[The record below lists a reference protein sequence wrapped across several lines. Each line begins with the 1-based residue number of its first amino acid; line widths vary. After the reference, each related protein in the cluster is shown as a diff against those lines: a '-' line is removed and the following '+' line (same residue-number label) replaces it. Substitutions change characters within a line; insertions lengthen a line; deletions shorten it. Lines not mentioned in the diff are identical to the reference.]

1 MVDIQ
6 AEAELIVQQPV
17 KHTCTDTV
25 SGAHQIDALILT
37 GRIGTGQRSQK
48 SLLFIEEESVAQ
60 TGVISPS
67 FLLGRGGGSAG
78 GGPAIA
84 HSMLGVSLQPFGTES
99 VRIVKP
105 ESMRLHEILPEKRGH
120 IRFGIQ
126 VHNLEEYIVRI
137 RISRNIEVILQR
149 ISQLDIVSITR
160 FQVFT
165 TTSVSVLV
173 LIERKRIDH
182 IL

>member
-1 MVDIQ
+1 
-6 AEAELIVQQPV
+6 
-17 KHTCTDTV
+17 
-25 SGAHQIDALILT
+25 
-37 GRIGTGQRSQK
+37 
-48 SLLFIEEESVAQ
+48 
-60 TGVISPS
+60 
-67 FLLGRGGGSAG
+67 
-78 GGPAIA
+78 
-84 HSMLGVSLQPFGTES
+84 MLGVSLQPFGTES

-137 RISRNIEVILQR
+137 RIIGRNIEVILQR